1 MVSLARRTWQMRRV
15 VVTNDVIA
23 FAFVGDDTQIDHIPF
38 AEILHVKAMPDLT
51 IETAVDEHLKLYTF
65 AMQIATRDDGFNSG
79 RTYYL
84 STHSQHTLDELIQC
98 LSHKAQAARAQ
109 AETRTAFQRLQLRVR
124 RRYES
129 PLFQGL
135 MAVLIAAV
143 RRRASDA
150 RLLTLHG
157 KQTSIAPASIVP

>member
-1 MVSLARRTWQMRRV
+1 MVHVNTPASEESQQR
-15 VVTNDVIA
+15 
-23 FAFVGDDTQIDHIPF
+23 DHGSKAIGQDRGTSKPHDK
-38 AEILHVKAMPDLT
+38 AAVLEIKTLPDG
-51 IETAVDEHLKLYTF
+51 Y
-65 AMQIATRDDGFNSG
+65 NSG